1 MRINKVELHPFAGV
15 VEEIYDFTDGMNL
28 IIGPNETGKSTLFNA
43 ITHGLLTTTSLPPGK
58 LNDIMGDYFPV
69 NGGDVI
75 RVSIEFHMDDPDQ
88 VYLVKKEWKKGNR
101 AGSAS
106 LIKPDQSEMINEEA
120 IQQFLNDLLPVQPA
134 TMRQVFLAKQSG
146 LHEVFSNV
154 QESDVV
160 RNDIGTIL
168 RKSVMETGGISVDR
182 FKKRIEK
189 QFNDYFN
196 NWNREKEYPETD
208 ASGNDRGIQ
217 RPHKRN
223 VGLVL
228 QAWYDMKSA
237 EQKLTKITEFEN
249 ELDRLEQEFKALE
262 DQKIEK
268 EKKLQEYIPKLE
280 QLNRREVLESQLN
293 AIDERFNRIREI
305 TTKWPVYESKL
316 EELTPKLEKLEEQ
329 LETLNEEQKKASR
342 IAELKELQKRVEKL
356 ERLKKELGKAKEDV
370 HESTVVTEIDLD
382 DLRNIRSEIQ
392 TAKTRIEASKLA
404 LRIEVKR
411 DGGVKIHDASGE
423 EAEVKLKSGEKHEYI
438 FEGLFKLET
447 DEVIINVS
455 AGEDD
460 LSEISDKLQ
469 RDQEGLIQK
478 LDSFGVETWD
488 EIISLHKLYAD
499 KVQKSDGLKQR
510 YEEELGEDSLEELKK
525 RLKEAGDL
533 QGLRSMEEI
542 NRDRDQ
548 LLEKKS
554 ELNGKARDMRESL
567 EKWKQE
573 FGDME
578 AVFDARSNL
587 TSQKK
592 ENDSALEELP
602 ELPDEFETV
611 EEFRGHVNGIES
623 DKNDL
628 DSKVQKVREELIR
641 AEENV
646 GDFSAEEQQVIL
658 NEASEQYEKMLSKA
672 ESLAK
677 VKEKTNA
684 LLAEIEKDTYEPLI
698 EGLQKWLSRMSDG
711 RFTSVELNADRKE
724 IPGSFS
730 TNDGVKL
737 TPNLLSHG
745 TKDLAGLAW
754 KLAISEKYLANQSGL
769 LLMDDPMVDMD
780 PVRKKL
786 AAKALEEFAEKQQII
801 LFSCHPEMKEIVS
814 GNQTEMG

>member
-15 VEEIYDFTDGMNL
+15 IEKSFDFTDGMNL
-28 IIGPNETGKSTLFNA
+28 IIGPNEAGKSTLFNA
-43 ITHGLLTTTSLPPGK
+43 ITHGLLTTTNLTAGK
-58 LNDIMGDYFPV
+58 VIDIMGDYFPV

-75 RVSIEFHMDDPDQ
+75 RVTIEFHVDDPDQ

-106 LIKPDQSEMINEEA
+106 LIKPDQSEMTNEEA
-120 IQQFLNDLLPVQPA
+120 IQQFLNGLLPVQPA

-182 FKKRIEK
+182 FKKRIDK
-189 QFNDYFN
+189 QFEDYFN
-196 NWNREKEYPETD
+196 NWNRVKEYPETD

-217 RPHKRN
+217 GPHKRN
-223 VGLVL
+223 VGSVL
-228 QAWYDMKSA
+228 QAWYEMKSA
-237 EQKLTKITEFEN
+237 KQKLTEITEFEN

-262 DQKIEK
+262 DQKIVK
-268 EKKLQEYIPKLE
+268 EKQLQKYEPMLE

-293 AIDERFNRIREI
+293 AIDERFNRIRGI
-305 TTKWPVYESKL
+305 TKNWPVYESKL
-316 EELTPKLEKLEEQ
+316 EELTPNLENLAEKLEK
-329 LETLNEEQKKASR
+329 LNEEQKKASR
-342 IAELKELQKRVEKL
+342 LAELKELQKRIEKL
-356 ERLKKELGKAKEDV
+356 ESLKEELGKAREDV
-370 HESTVVTEIDLD
+370 KESTAVTQKDLD

-392 TAKTRIEASKLA
+392 TANTRIEASKLA
-404 LRIEVKR
+404 LRIEAKH
-411 DGGVKIHDASGE
+411 DAGIKIHGTSGE
-423 EAEVKLKSGEKHEYI
+423 SAEVELKNGDKHEAV
-438 FEGLFKLET
+438 FEGLFRLET

-460 LSEISDKLQ
+460 LSEVSDKLQ
-469 RDQEGLIQK
+469 EHQGQLNRK
-478 LDSFGVETWD
+478 LDSFGVEAWD
-488 EIISLHKLYAD
+488 EVNSLHKLYAD
-499 KVQKSDGLKQR
+499 KVQKFDGLKQR
-510 YEEELGEDSLEELKK
+510 YEEELGEDSIEELNN
-525 RLKEAGDL
+525 RLNEAGDL

-548 LLEKKS
+548 FLEKKS
-554 ELNGKARDMRESL
+554 EMNGKARGMRESL

-573 FGDME
+573 FGDIDT
-578 AVFDARSNL
+578 VFDVRAQL

-592 ENDSALEELP
+592 EKEIAMKELP
-602 ELPDEFETV
+602 ELPEEFETV
-611 EEFRGHVNGIES
+611 EEFRGYVNGIES

-628 DSKVQKVREELIR
+628 ETKVQKVREDLIR

-646 GDFSAEEQQVIL
+646 GDVSAEEQQVIL
-658 NEASEQYEKMLSKA
+658 NDKTDHYEKTLSKA

-677 VKEKTNA
+677 VKEKTDA
-684 LLAEIEKDTYEPLI
+684 LMAEIEQDTYEPLV
-698 EGLQKWLSRMSDG
+698 EGLQKWMNRMSDG
-711 RFTSVELNADRKE
+711 RFTSVELNEDQKE
-724 IPGSFS
+724 IPGSFK
-730 TNDGVKL
+730 TDNGLNLK
-737 TPNLLSHG
+737 PHLLSHG

-786 AAKALEEFAEKQQII
+786 AAKALEEFAENQQII